1 MYHVIRRLLATIV
14 TLFGVSILIFGLV
27 RLLPGDI
34 ATIIAGQE
42 GQLSDEQ
49 RQAVLS
55 EFGLDRSLPVQY
67 GLWIWNMIQGNFG
80 WSFRN
85 GEPVATLL
93 FSRLPL
99 TIELAVLSV
108 ALSSLFGLIFGVIA
122 SVSQRKGV
130 KLGSQ
135 VFGLLGLSVPDF
147 WIGVLLIIVASHVF
161 RWLPP
166 LTYATLWE
174 QPLANLQQMLLPVLA
189 LSFGLGAVTMRM
201 TRSSMLEV
209 LGEEFVKVGR
219 AKGLSES
226 TILLRYALRNAFI
239 PIVTILGLQMGV
251 LLGGVVII
259 EQVFGLPGIGLT
271 LLNGVYQRDYPVVQ
285 GAVMLFAVGFA
296 LVNLLVDIVYTYL
309 DPRIRH
315 V

>member
-1 MYHVIRRLLATIV
+1 MHHVIRRLVATIV

-34 ATIIAGQE
+34 ATIIGGSE
-42 GQLSDEQ
+42 GQLSAEQ
-49 RQAVLS
+49 REAVLR

-67 GLWIWNMIQGNFG
+67 GLWIWNMVQGNFG

-108 ALSSLFGLIFGVIA
+108 ALSSVFGLIFGVIA
-122 SVSQRKGV
+122 SISQRKGV
-130 KLGSQ
+130 KLGTQ

-147 WIGVLLIIVASHVF
+147 WIGVLLIIAASQIFH
-161 RWLPP
+161 WLPP
-166 LTYATLWE
+166 LTYATLWK
-174 QPLANLQQMLLPVLA
+174 QPLANLQQMVLPVLA

-226 TILLRYALRNAFI
+226 AILLRYALRNAFI

-259 EQVFGLPGIGLT
+259 EQVFGLPGLGWT

>member
-1 MYHVIRRLLATIV
+1 M
-14 TLFGVSILIFGLV
+14 
-27 RLLPGDI
+27 
-34 ATIIAGQE
+34 
-42 GQLSDEQ
+42 
-49 RQAVLS
+49 
-55 EFGLDRSLPVQY
+55 
-67 GLWIWNMIQGNFG
+67 
-80 WSFRN
+80 
-85 GEPVATLL
+85 
-93 FSRLPL
+93 
-99 TIELAVLSV
+99 
-108 ALSSLFGLIFGVIA
+108 
-122 SVSQRKGV
+122 
-130 KLGSQ
+130 
-135 VFGLLGLSVPDF
+135 PDF
-147 WIGVLLIIVASHVF
+147 WIGVLLIIAASQIFH
-161 RWLPP
+161 WLPP
-166 LTYATLWE
+166 LTYATLWK
-174 QPLANLQQMLLPVLA
+174 QPLANLQQMVLPVLA

-226 TILLRYALRNAFI
+226 AILLRYALRNAFI

-259 EQVFGLPGIGLT
+259 EQVFGLPGLGWT

>member
-1 MYHVIRRLLATIV
+1 MHHVIRRLFATV
-14 TLFGVSILIFGLV
+14 LSLFGVSILIFVLV

-34 ATIIAGQE
+34 VTIIAGTE
-42 GQLSDEQ
+42 GQLSDAQ
-49 RQAVLS
+49 RQEVLRQ
-55 EFGLDRSLPVQY
+55 FGLDRPLPVQY
-67 GLWIWNMIQGNFG
+67 ALWIANMAQGNFG

-108 ALSSLFGLIFGVIA
+108 AVSSVFGLIFGIIA
-122 SVSQRKGV
+122 SVNRRTTIKFGT
-130 KLGSQ
+130 Q

-161 RWLPP
+161 HWLPP
-166 LTYATLWE
+166 LTYARLWE
-174 QPLANLQQMLLPVLA
+174 QPVANLQQMVLPVLA
-189 LSFGLGAVTMRM
+189 LSFGLSAVTLRM

-226 TILLRYALRNAFI
+226 TLLLRYALRNAFI
-239 PIVTILGLQMGV
+239 PILTILGLQMGV
-251 LLGGVVII
+251 LLGGVVIV
-259 EQVFGLPGIGLT
+259 EQVFGLPGIGWT

-285 GAVMLFAVGFA
+285 GAVMLFAAAFVV
-296 LVNLLVDIVYTYL
+296 VNFVVDLIYTYL

>member
-259 EQVFGLPGIGLT
+259 EQVFGLPGIGWT

>member
-1 MYHVIRRLLATIV
+1 MHHVIRRLVATIV

-34 ATIIAGQE
+34 ATIIAGSE
-42 GQLSDEQ
+42 GQLSAEQ
-49 RQAVLS
+49 REAILRQ
-55 EFGLDRSLPVQY
+55 FGLDRSLPVQY
-67 GLWIWNMIQGNFG
+67 GLWIWNMVQGNFG

-108 ALSSLFGLIFGVIA
+108 ALSSVFGLIFGVIA
-122 SVSQRKGV
+122 SISQRKGV
-130 KLGSQ
+130 KLGTQ

-226 TILLRYALRNAFI
+226 TIILRYALRNAFI

-259 EQVFGLPGIGLT
+259 EQVFGLPGLGWT

-296 LVNLLVDIVYTYL
+296 LVNLFVDIVYTYL